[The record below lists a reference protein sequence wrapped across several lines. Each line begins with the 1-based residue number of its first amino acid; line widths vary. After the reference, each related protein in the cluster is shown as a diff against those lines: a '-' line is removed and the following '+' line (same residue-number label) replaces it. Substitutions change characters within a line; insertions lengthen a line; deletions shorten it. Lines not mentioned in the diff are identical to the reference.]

1 MNCEPETQRLWQH
14 LKKYQMLT
22 RLSVT
27 KKKKKKKQTNKETK
41 KLKRQ
46 EKNGQM
52 SIPQPTN
59 FVF

>member
-22 RLSVT
+22 QLSVT
-27 KKKKKKKQTNKETK
+27 KKKKKQTKKETK
-41 KLKRQ
+41 MTR
-46 EKNGQM
+46 KNGQM